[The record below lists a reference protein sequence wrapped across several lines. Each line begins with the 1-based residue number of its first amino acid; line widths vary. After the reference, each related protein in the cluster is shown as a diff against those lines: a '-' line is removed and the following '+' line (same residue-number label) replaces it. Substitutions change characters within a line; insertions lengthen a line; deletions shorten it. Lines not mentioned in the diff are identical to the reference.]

1 MNLCQNKGFIVN
13 FLLKI
18 KKRGFTPP
26 LFLSKYTRRPAEL
39 MATYHIKK
47 KASLT
52 DDDIYFVGGVNWTDD
67 YSKRK
72 KYTSKA
78 SVEAVLVNTDG
89 TNGGFNFASYV
100 KE

>member
-1 MNLCQNKGFIVN
+1 
-13 FLLKI
+13 
-18 KKRGFTPP
+18 
-26 LFLSKYTRRPAEL
+26 

-52 DDDIYFVGGVNWTDD
+52 DDDIYFKGDVSWSDNYD
-67 YSKRK
+67 SRK

-78 SVEAVLVNTDG
+78 SVEAALVNTDG
-89 TNGGFNFASYV
+89 KNGGMNLASWV

>member
-1 MNLCQNKGFIVN
+1 
-13 FLLKI
+13 
-18 KKRGFTPP
+18 
-26 LFLSKYTRRPAEL
+26 

-52 DDDIYFVGGVNWTDD
+52 DDDIYFTGGVSWSDD
-67 YSKRK
+67 YAKRQRW
-72 KYTSKA
+72 TSKA

-89 TNGGFNFASYV
+89 TNGGMSNASWI

>member
-1 MNLCQNKGFIVN
+1 
-13 FLLKI
+13 
-18 KKRGFTPP
+18 
-26 LFLSKYTRRPAEL
+26 

-52 DDDIYFVGGVNWTDD
+52 NDDIYFKGGVNWSDD

-72 KYTSKA
+72 IYTSKA
-78 SVEAVLVNTDG
+78 SVEAALANSDG
-89 TNGGFNFASYV
+89 KNGGMHFASWV

>member
-1 MNLCQNKGFIVN
+1 
-13 FLLKI
+13 
-18 KKRGFTPP
+18 
-26 LFLSKYTRRPAEL
+26 

-52 DDDIYFVGGVNWTDD
+52 NDDIYFKGGVNWSDD

-72 KYTSKA
+72 KYTSKS

-89 TNGGFNFASYV
+89 TNGGMNFASYV

>member
-1 MNLCQNKGFIVN
+1 
-13 FLLKI
+13 
-18 KKRGFTPP
+18 
-26 LFLSKYTRRPAEL
+26 

-52 DDDIYFVGGVNWTDD
+52 NDDIYFKGGVSWSDNFD
-67 YSKRK
+67 SRK

-78 SVEAVLVNTDG
+78 SVEAALANPDG
-89 TNGGFNFASYV
+89 KNGGMNFASYV

>member
-1 MNLCQNKGFIVN
+1 
-13 FLLKI
+13 
-18 KKRGFTPP
+18 
-26 LFLSKYTRRPAEL
+26 

-52 DDDIYFVGGVNWTDD
+52 NNDIYFKGGVSWSDNYDL
-67 YSKRK
+67 RK

-78 SVEAVLVNTDG
+78 SVEAALANPDG
-89 TNGGFNFASYV
+89 KNGGMNFASYV

>member
-1 MNLCQNKGFIVN
+1 
-13 FLLKI
+13 
-18 KKRGFTPP
+18 
-26 LFLSKYTRRPAEL
+26 

-52 DDDIYFVGGVNWTDD
+52 DNDIYFKGGVSWSDNYDL
-67 YSKRK
+67 RK

-78 SVEAVLVNTDG
+78 SVESALANPDG
-89 TNGGFNFASYV
+89 KNGGMNFASYV

>member
-1 MNLCQNKGFIVN
+1 
-13 FLLKI
+13 
-18 KKRGFTPP
+18 
-26 LFLSKYTRRPAEL
+26 
-39 MATYHIKK
+39 MATYHIRK

-52 DDDIYFVGGVNWTDD
+52 ANDIYFVGGVNWSDD

-78 SVEAVLVNTDG
+78 KVEAELVNTDG
-89 TNGGFNFASYV
+89 TNGGFNFASWV

>member
-1 MNLCQNKGFIVN
+1 
-13 FLLKI
+13 
-18 KKRGFTPP
+18 
-26 LFLSKYTRRPAEL
+26 

-52 DDDIYFVGGVNWTDD
+52 DNDIYFVGGVNWSDD

-78 SVEAVLVNTDG
+78 SVEAALVNPDG
-89 TNGGFNFASYV
+89 KNGGMNFASWV
-100 KE
+100 KES

>member
-1 MNLCQNKGFIVN
+1 
-13 FLLKI
+13 
-18 KKRGFTPP
+18 
-26 LFLSKYTRRPAEL
+26 

-52 DDDIYFVGGVNWTDD
+52 DDDIYFKGGVSWSDNFD
-67 YSKRK
+67 SRK

-78 SVEAVLVNTDG
+78 SVEAALVNTDG
-89 TNGGFNFASYV
+89 KNGGMNFASYV

>member
-1 MNLCQNKGFIVN
+1 
-13 FLLKI
+13 
-18 KKRGFTPP
+18 
-26 LFLSKYTRRPAEL
+26 

-47 KASLT
+47 KASL
-52 DDDIYFVGGVNWTDD
+52 DDYDIYFKGGVSWSDD
-67 YSKRK
+67 YSERK

-89 TNGGFNFASYV
+89 TNGGMNFASYV

>member
-1 MNLCQNKGFIVN
+1 
-13 FLLKI
+13 
-18 KKRGFTPP
+18 
-26 LFLSKYTRRPAEL
+26 

-52 DDDIYFVGGVNWTDD
+52 DDDIYFKGGVNWSDD
-67 YSKRK
+67 FDSRK
-72 KYTSKA
+72 KYTSKS

-89 TNGGFNFASYV
+89 TNGGMNNASYV

>member
-1 MNLCQNKGFIVN
+1 
-13 FLLKI
+13 
-18 KKRGFTPP
+18 
-26 LFLSKYTRRPAEL
+26 

-52 DDDIYFVGGVNWTDD
+52 SNDIYFKGGVSWSDD

-78 SVEAVLVNTDG
+78 SVESVLVNTDG
-89 TNGGFNFASYV
+89 TNGGMSNASYV

>member
-1 MNLCQNKGFIVN
+1 
-13 FLLKI
+13 
-18 KKRGFTPP
+18 
-26 LFLSKYTRRPAEL
+26 

-47 KASLT
+47 KSSL
-52 DDDIYFVGGVNWTDD
+52 DSYDVYYKGGVSWSDD

-78 SVEAVLVNTDG
+78 KVEAELVNTDG
-89 TNGGFNFASYV
+89 TNGGFNFASWV

>member
-1 MNLCQNKGFIVN
+1 
-13 FLLKI
+13 
-18 KKRGFTPP
+18 
-26 LFLSKYTRRPAEL
+26 

-52 DDDIYFVGGVNWTDD
+52 DDDIYFKGDVSWSDNYD
-67 YSKRK
+67 SRK

-78 SVEAVLVNTDG
+78 SVEAALVNTDG
-89 TNGGFNFASYV
+89 KNGGMNFASYV

>member
-1 MNLCQNKGFIVN
+1 
-13 FLLKI
+13 
-18 KKRGFTPP
+18 
-26 LFLSKYTRRPAEL
+26 
-39 MATYHIKK
+39 MAYYHIKK

-52 DDDIYFVGGVNWTDD
+52 DDDIYFVGGVSWSDD

-78 SVEAVLVNTDG
+78 KVEAELVNTDG
-89 TNGGFNFASYV
+89 TNGGFNFASWV

>member
-1 MNLCQNKGFIVN
+1 
-13 FLLKI
+13 
-18 KKRGFTPP
+18 
-26 LFLSKYTRRPAEL
+26 

-47 KASLT
+47 KASFT
-52 DDDIYFVGGVNWTDD
+52 NDDIYFKGGVSWSDNYD
-67 YSKRK
+67 SRK

-89 TNGGFNFASYV
+89 TNGGFNLASWV

>member
-1 MNLCQNKGFIVN
+1 
-13 FLLKI
+13 
-18 KKRGFTPP
+18 
-26 LFLSKYTRRPAEL
+26 

-47 KASLT
+47 KSSL
-52 DDDIYFVGGVNWTDD
+52 DSYDVYYKGGVSWSDD

-89 TNGGFNFASYV
+89 TNGGFNLASWV

>member
-1 MNLCQNKGFIVN
+1 M
-13 FLLKI
+13 
-18 KKRGFTPP
+18 
-26 LFLSKYTRRPAEL
+26 SKYTRRPVEL

-52 DDDIYFVGGVNWTDD
+52 SDDIYFKGGVSWSDD

-78 SVEAVLVNTDG
+78 SVEAAVANPDG
-89 TNGGFNFASYV
+89 KNGGMNNASWI

>member
-1 MNLCQNKGFIVN
+1 
-13 FLLKI
+13 
-18 KKRGFTPP
+18 
-26 LFLSKYTRRPAEL
+26 

-47 KASLT
+47 KASL
-52 DDDIYFVGGVNWTDD
+52 DDYDVYFKCGVSWTDD

-78 SVEAVLVNTDG
+78 SVEAAVVNTDG
-89 TNGGFNFASYV
+89 TNGGMNNASWV

>member
-1 MNLCQNKGFIVN
+1 
-13 FLLKI
+13 
-18 KKRGFTPP
+18 
-26 LFLSKYTRRPAEL
+26 

-52 DDDIYFVGGVNWTDD
+52 DEDIYFKGGVNWSDD

-72 KYTSKA
+72 KYTSTA

-89 TNGGFNFASYV
+89 TNGGFNLASWV